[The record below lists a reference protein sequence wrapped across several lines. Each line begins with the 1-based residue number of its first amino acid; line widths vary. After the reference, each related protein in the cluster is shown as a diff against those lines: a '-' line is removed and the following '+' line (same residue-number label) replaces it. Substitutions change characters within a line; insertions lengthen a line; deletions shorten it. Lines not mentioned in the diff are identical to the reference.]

1 MRIWKEREKIYILK
15 NGANKPYTLDL
26 EQGIVYSM
34 IGKPLKILSSQ
45 LQNELSHYAH
55 ISLDPLG
62 LATAYFLLS
71 LNDITMAYVSHPRNK
86 GIYTTFN
93 QIVSISA
100 EKAVSL
106 IKHNGYRLFG
116 SITEFQPEMK
126 KAFLRAFSKNELE
139 EYDYHLY
146 EWVESYK
153 EKAIAPY
160 LEKSHYHFLDFEKKM
175 LAYAFSRN
183 MEYFKVLLYVTEK
196 GWAKVL
202 GTRYLEDII
211 WRYCEK
217 CKDLNIKVNKE
228 KDMMAEMVKV
238 HNIHLA
244 RSMEISDKKIS
255 DFMSPL
261 KDKLFFENEEFQVV
275 VPMTKQEFL
284 DEGESQNNC
293 VARMYLP
300 KVEDKERIIVF
311 IRKKSDLSK
320 SHITCEIYTDT
331 FHIGQFLGKNNTHF
345 HSDSKEIAF
354 YDMYQ
359 EHLKKVFNINTN
371 RKEDVFCF

>member
-1 MRIWKEREKIYILK
+1 MNIWKEREKIYILRT
-15 NGANKPYTLDL
+15 GANKPYTLDL
-26 EQGIVYSM
+26 EQGILYSM
-34 IGKPLKILSSQ
+34 IGKPLKMVSSQ
-45 LQNELSHYAH
+45 LQIELSTYARL
-55 ISLDPLG
+55 SLDTLG
-62 LATAYFLLS
+62 LATAFFLLS
-71 LNDITMAYVSHPRNK
+71 LNNNSSHISHPRNK

-93 QIVSISA
+93 QVISISS
-100 EKAVSL
+100 EKAVL
-106 IKHNGYRLFG
+106 LAKNNGYNLYRN
-116 SITEFQPEMK
+116 IAEFSPEMQK
-126 KAFLRAFSKNELE
+126 TFLRALSKNELE

-146 EWVESYK
+146 EWVENYK

-160 LEKSHYHFLDFEKKM
+160 LEKSHYHFADFEKKM
-175 LAYAFSRN
+175 LTYAFSRN
-183 MEYFKVLLYVTEK
+183 MDYFKLLLYVTER

-202 GTRYLEDII
+202 GTRYLEDIM
-211 WRYCEK
+211 WRYCEN
-217 CKDLNIKVNKE
+217 CKDLNIKINKE

-261 KDKLFFENEEFQVV
+261 KDKLFFENEEFQVI

-300 KVEDKERIIVF
+300 KVEHKERIIVF

-320 SHITCEIYTDT
+320 SYITCEIYTDA
-331 FHIGQFLGKNNTHF
+331 FHIGQFLGKNNSCFDT
-345 HSDSKEIAF
+345 DSKENAF
-354 YDMYQ
+354 RQMYQ
-359 EHLKKVFNINTN
+359 EHLKKVFNIKED